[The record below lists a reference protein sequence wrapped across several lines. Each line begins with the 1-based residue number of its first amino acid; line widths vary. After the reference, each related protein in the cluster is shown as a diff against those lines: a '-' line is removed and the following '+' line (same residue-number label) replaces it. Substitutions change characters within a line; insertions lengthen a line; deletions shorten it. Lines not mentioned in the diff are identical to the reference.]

1 MVVDRRLSLSLVR
14 FGCRHVVSRL
24 SVLFADCRDRLSMKI
39 LIVGAQLWLGCKGQV
54 FRQGQVV
61 ANEREGQLSGPGQAV
76 AWKGRDKSRPG
87 QALAWE
93 ERDKCPGQYR

>member
-39 LIVGAQLWLGCKGQV
+39 LIVGAQLCLRVYSHCKIYV
-54 FRQGQVV
+54 T
-61 ANEREGQLSGPGQAV
+61 EGSFMYLT
-76 AWKGRDKSRPG
+76 D
-87 QALAWE
+87 
-93 ERDKCPGQYR
+93 CC